1 MGAKVQPKTGRRK
14 AGAPNKIQSV
24 ALRPAKNR
32 AETSSS
38 VTSSSGL
45 TGIALARSRLIN
57 APSTYPS
64 RLAAP
69 RYAAWEA
76 ANQCSLTRGGM
87 SGLKAKRDRPM
98 PTRLEHRPA
107 VTALM
112 MLAPGNSMLLFTTLD
127 MAAPNLRSSL
137 RQRSLRFLSVS

>member
-45 TGIALARSRLIN
+45 TGIALARSRLTK
-57 APSTYPS
+57 ALTTYPI

-76 ANQCSLTRGGM
+76 ANQCSLTSGGI
-87 SGLKAKRDRPM
+87 SGLKANRDRPM

-107 VTALM
+107 VMAPVI
-112 MLAPGNSMLLFTTLD
+112 LAFEARAVLCVKD
-127 MAAPNLRSSL
+127 RSDSWAC
-137 RQRSLRFLSVS
+137 S